1 MTLEHEQ
8 AASTWLLMRLFVSSD
23 KLAHHCRGGH
33 IRPESCFAGGGC
45 PQFIDSFYDRPS
57 SGTKS
62 ITMIPSQHKRDSP
75 SVARYFHRAR
85 SGSHYRTVRP
95 RTISAAVTAQPAG
108 LVGYDPASA
117 SRINLSGLDRLET
130 EMSSSISSQWIPIP
144 SPMNSHSFLCFSVAF
159 KSRGNQT
166 NGTVTVRPSSS
177 TTVNASLKQ
186 ETSTAIASLLLTE
199 VCIPSLHEKISIL
212 FDESTNDHQF
222 VTSET
227 TVGRQIDGIKPKF
240 RIRPECAT

>member
-95 RTISAAVTAQPAG
+95 RTISAAVTAQPAR

-117 SRINLSGLDRLET
+117 SRMNLSGLDRLET
-130 EMSSSISSQWIPIP
+130 EMSFIDLL
-144 SPMNSHSFLCFSVAF
+144 PMDTDPVANEF
-159 KSRGNQT
+159 
-166 NGTVTVRPSSS
+166 P
-177 TTVNASLKQ
+177 LF
-186 ETSTAIASLLLTE
+186 SLLLSGVQKPRESDQRNRYRSTILQHDRQ
-199 VCIPSLHEKISIL
+199 CI
-212 FDESTNDHQF
+212 
-222 VTSET
+222 
-227 TVGRQIDGIKPKF
+227 IKTGNINSDRFTAPH
-240 RIRPECAT
+240 